1 MRCTECGCEENEFD
15 EVLGERAC
23 KDCGLVLITELFE
36 ESVHILD
43 SSGEL
48 KHSSDKGQ
56 LGSVIVGKGSF
67 KFNKFG
73 KNSVMPKHIQT
84 GLMHCNMVISANI
97 PHMNMK
103 ERVETL
109 YIELLNK
116 GLLVSYSYEERATA
130 VVYYALKEN
139 GTPRTFREIC
149 KEFTLKT
156 KRVKRLVRKI
166 NQHYGNKVNCV
177 PINPNYMLSQTLAV
191 ITKEPSFI
199 LQASKVLEVF
209 ETVINNSTY
218 TKGTSYY
225 AAICWITSNV
235 CLQDITR
242 KYISETTGFSE
253 WIIYRQ
259 TCLILGLVGL
269 TSVKEVKGIDINKI
283 GE

>member
-1 MRCTECGCEENEFD
+1 MKCTECGCEEIEFD
-15 EVLGERAC
+15 EALGESAC

-48 KHSSDKGQ
+48 KHSSDKGL
-56 LGSVIVGKGSF
+56 LGSVIVGKGSY

-73 KNSVMPKHIQT
+73 KDSVMPKHIQT
-84 GLMHCNMVISANI
+84 GLMHCNMVIACNV
-97 PHMNMK
+97 PDMDMK

-177 PINPNYMLSQTLAV
+177 PVNPNYMLSQTLSM
-191 ITKEPSFI
+191 ITQDPTFKQ
-199 LQASKVLEVF
+199 QALKVLEAF
-209 ETVINNSTY
+209 ESIINNSTH

-225 AAICWITSNV
+225 AAVCWIASNV
-235 CLQDITR
+235 FLQDITR
-242 KYISETTGFSE
+242 KHISETTGFSE

-259 TCLILGLVGL
+259 TRSILGLIGV
-269 TSVKEVKGIDINKI
+269 TSVKEVKGININEI